1 MSEQKLSLYEF
12 SALIALAV
20 TAGEISNRDL
30 DERFGLKIDGEK
42 RRRLNELKL
51 VDSWKQGRQY
61 VHMLTDQ
68 GSARLAEDLSA
79 GSVPKLPGSAGSI
92 ARALLGWLPLY
103 LKHSDQRLAD
113 VFQPYDDAPEDAQP
127 GELTPGDAQPGDA
140 TPGDAELRDATPAT
154 LSSGDAASS
163 DAPTDF
169 APSGMAPPWAPE
181 DLEARI
187 RAAYAELAP
196 RPGSWVGLARLR
208 PLLGDVPRAQADEA
222 LIRMERLPDVNIV
235 PESNQKT
242 LTPGDREA
250 GVIIGG
256 QEKHLLW
263 IGEA

>member
-1 MSEQKLSLYEF
+1 MSEQNLSLPEF

-20 TAGEISNRDL
+20 TAGEISNNEL
-30 DERFGLKIDGEK
+30 HERFGLKIDGER

-68 GSARLAEDLSA
+68 GTARLAEDLSA
-79 GSVPKLPGSAGSI
+79 GLVPALPGSAGSI

-113 VFQPYDDAPEDAQP
+113 IFQPYDNP
-127 GELTPGDAQPGDA
+127 G
-140 TPGDAELRDATPAT
+140 
-154 LSSGDAASS
+154 SS
-163 DAPTDF
+163 D
-169 APSGMAPPWAPE
+169 GMAPPSAPE
-181 DLEARI
+181 EPEELEELEARI

-196 RPGSWVGLARLR
+196 RQGSWVGLARLR
-208 PLLGDVPRAQADEA
+208 PLLGDVPRGQVDEA
-222 LIRMERLPDVNIV
+222 LTRMERLPDVNIV